1 MKIARLGEDEL
12 EDSSAS
18 TLSMDHGPDDHM
30 IIPFQNENLVAY
42 IEKPDGTRSVC
53 RSDAPISISD
63 YLNI

>member
-1 MKIARLGEDEL
+1 MA
-12 EDSSAS
+12 
-18 TLSMDHGPDDHM
+18 PDDHM

-53 RSDAPISISD
+53 RSNAPISISD